1 MADMDIINSL
11 ADEPV
16 RPPEFVSIETIINEI
31 PNMGVK
37 NPTTFC
43 LYLYYNKEFLTDDEK
58 EKVEMVINKL
68 KTERDAIT
76 DKNINYLDR
85 WKSESLTQNEVINK

>member
-16 RPPEFVSIETIINEI
+16 RPPEFVSLETIINEI

-43 LYLYYNKEFLTDDEK
+43 LYLY
-58 EKVEMVINKL
+58 
-68 KTERDAIT
+68 
-76 DKNINYLDR
+76 
-85 WKSESLTQNEVINK
+85 